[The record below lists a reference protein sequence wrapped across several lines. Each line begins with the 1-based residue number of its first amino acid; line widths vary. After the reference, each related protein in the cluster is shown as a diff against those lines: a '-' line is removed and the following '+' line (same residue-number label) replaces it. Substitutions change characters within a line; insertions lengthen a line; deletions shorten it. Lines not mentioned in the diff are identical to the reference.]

1 MKNVRFI
8 IVCFVLILTGNS
20 FSQNDY
26 MKQIHDDGLTW
37 LINRSDSIGGNAATA
52 LSQLPTVVSTPY
64 GNAALFNG
72 TNQALLINGNPLGTA
87 KSFTIEVFFRPD
99 SQGTASNEQRFLHI
113 RNLANDNR
121 RVLMEIR
128 LLASQ
133 QWLLDTYIKSDTT
146 ATPNNLTLV
155 DSTKPHPVGQ
165 WHHVA
170 IVYDG
175 TNMHQYVNGVEQL
188 SGAVIYKQID
198 LAGKTSVGARQDP
211 RSWFKGAIYM
221 VKVTGR
227 VLAPGEFT
235 IPVVTGTRGEI
246 QKPIEL
252 KLDQNY
258 PNPFNPSTTIN
269 YEVPIAGKVSIK
281 VYSVLGNEV
290 AQLANEYQQAGMHAV
305 QFQGKTLS
313 SGAYFYKLQSG
324 DFVKI
329 RKMVLMK

>member
-1 MKNVRFI
+1 MKNVKFI
-8 IVCFVLILTGNS
+8 IVCFVIILTGNS

-26 MKQIHDDGLTW
+26 MKQIQDDGLTW
-37 LINRSDSIGGNAATA
+37 LINRTDSIGGNAATA
-52 LSQLPTVVSTPY
+52 LSQLPTVISTPY

-72 TNQALLINGNPLGTA
+72 TNQALLINGNPIGTA

-128 LLASQ
+128 VLPSQ

-146 ATPNNLTLV
+146 AIPNNLTLV
-155 DSTKPHPVGQ
+155 DSTRTHPVGQ

-188 SGAVIYKQID
+188 SGPVIYKQID
-198 LAGKTSVGARQDP
+198 LTGKTSVGARQDP

-235 IPVVTGTRGEI
+235 IPVVTAAQGEI
-246 QKPIEL
+246 QKPLEF
-252 KLDQNY
+252 KLVQNY
-258 PNPFNPSTTIN
+258 PNPFNPATTITYSLAVRAN
-269 YEVPIAGKVSIK
+269 VSLKVFDI
-281 VYSVLGNEV
+281 VGNEV
-290 AQLANEYQQAGMHAV
+290 ASLINEDKPAGVHSV
-305 QFQGKTLS
+305 QFNAS
-313 SGAYFYKLQSG
+313 RFASGIYFAKLQSG
-324 DFVKI
+324 TNIKIIKLALVK
-329 RKMVLMK
+329 